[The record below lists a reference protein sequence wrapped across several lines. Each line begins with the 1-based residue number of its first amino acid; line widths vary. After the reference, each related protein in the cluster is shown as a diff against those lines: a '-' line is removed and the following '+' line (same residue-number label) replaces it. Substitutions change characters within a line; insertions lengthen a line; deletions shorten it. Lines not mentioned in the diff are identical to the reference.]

1 MKPNQ
6 KISHIIEMLE
16 EAKELI
22 AKNNGE
28 NINNIN
34 KDIALEKIRTAYD
47 RLLKVKTTI
56 TETVIESE
64 ETAVKTPEVQEP
76 EINTIENT
84 VMDFSNNSEKCIIE
98 NESEIEHETID
109 EPIVVDKKKNIE
121 IQPTLFDK
129 EIIATLTP
137 PDEKTKLLKKEKI
150 TETKTHSLENS
161 KTLSDKYREINTK
174 TLSDVITNSNHK
186 KDFPVNKKLQPVKN
200 IKSAIS
206 INDRVMFMHDIFD
219 NNSAIYNNTIDEINN
234 MKNLD
239 EAMAYLNKTTN
250 IKKDNEAYDKFL
262 ELVSCR
268 FAGNTS
274 IKK

>member
-137 PDEKTKLLKKEKI
+137 PDEKTKLLIKEKI

>member
-186 KDFPVNKKLQPVKN
+186 KDFPVNKKLKPVKN

>member
-47 RLLKVKTTI
+47 RLLNVKTTI